1 MTKKIILGVLL
12 FGSYLFAAQIQVPE
26 AVEKELNKSA
36 RTLSGSDRV
45 QFINWQKTA
54 YIQLEQIAK
63 ESGLPE
69 VEIARIQ
76 KRLHQMYGSNY
87 RKQLQVID
95 DEISDYK
102 ELVRRVQEQNANV
115 KPDEATNTLAQREL
129 TITLANTTIPK
140 EILDIYSNNAKELYP
155 GNYVAQKKY
164 MEYIISNFNK
174 VLEWIKNNKSILN

>member
-1 MTKKIILGVLL
+1 MTKKIIVGVLL

-76 KRLHQMYGSNY
+76 KRLHQM
-87 RKQLQVID
+87 
-95 DEISDYK
+95 
-102 ELVRRVQEQNANV
+102 
-115 KPDEATNTLAQREL
+115 
-129 TITLANTTIPK
+129 
-140 EILDIYSNNAKELYP
+140 
-155 GNYVAQKKY
+155 
-164 MEYIISNFNK
+164 
-174 VLEWIKNNKSILN
+174 